1 MTDARILISDLLSI
15 CEQLKERYGT
25 DGYVVFEMRDDNG
38 EFVSGEYCCGF
49 ITTAEGNLYLTNNPP
64 RLNEYTS

>member
-1 MTDARILISDLLSI
+1 MTDARLLISDLIAI

-25 DGYVVFEMRDDNG
+25 DGYVSFEMRDDNG
-38 EFVSGEYCCGF
+38 EFVSGGYCCGF
-49 ITTAEGNLYLTNNPP
+49 TTTAEGDLYLTNNPP